1 MEMSA
6 SSPFSEELRL
16 ANKSI
21 GELER
26 GCYSLMIEFNADE
39 FCFVSSL
46 ISPSRILIFVLF

>member
-6 SSPFSEELRL
+6 SSPFSEESRL

-46 ISPSRILIFVLF
+46 ISPSRILISVLF